1 MENEITTEEQAV
13 LKGCILPDG
22 TELQER
28 ILKAPGDVIIG
39 EHSRIE
45 YGISGYEIFIA
56 DSCSLKGDI
65 KAEGDLRIGN
75 FCEIDGN
82 IIAETDAFIGE
93 GVVIR
98 GKLTVT
104 GNLDIG
110 DNVTIEK
117 GFEALGEIAVRNP
130 MPVILYIILYVMTML
145 RIDHEEEIDR
155 FMEELSSYDDRPLIL
170 PPRSILDQSRLI
182 VPMPVQIGSSCRLH
196 GLIQGSE
203 MTVGSKTTVFGSI
216 RGDDSVRVS
225 SGAMIHGNVE
235 AENEVFIEEDV
246 RILGNVE
253 SRRVTMDED
262 ATVEGVIRSSGGLT
276 IRRKKK

>member
-1 MENEITTEEQAV
+1 MDDGVTTEEQAV
-13 LKGCILPDG
+13 LRGCILPDG

-45 YGISGYEIFIA
+45 YGLSGDEIFIA
-56 DSCSLKGDI
+56 DSCTLQGDI
-65 KAEGDLRIGN
+65 TAEGDLRIGN

-82 IIAETDAFIGE
+82 IIAGTDAFIGE

-110 DNVTIEK
+110 DNVTIDK

-170 PPRSILDQSRLI
+170 PPRSLLDQSRL
-182 VPMPVQIGSSCRLH
+182 VVLMPVQIGSSCRLH
-196 GLIQGSE
+196 GLIHGSQ
-203 MTVGSKTTVFGSI
+203 MTVGSKTTVFGSV
-216 RGDDSVRVS
+216 RGDDSVRVE

-235 AENEVFIEEDV
+235 AEKEVLIEEGV

-253 SRRVTMDED
+253 GTRVTMDED